1 MRPNRAEQP
10 NRADLPNRADQP
22 NRALTGVEQR
32 IEAAAHRL
40 ITRLPD
46 RRGSR
51 WLVEFLV
58 FGAKQAWA
66 CVFGAA
72 MLLVLLAAKLWYPE
86 GLPTARND
94 AVTVAAVIIQ
104 TIMITTKLETWRE
117 LRVVL
122 IFHVVGTGMELF
134 KTSIG
139 SWSYSAGGF
148 LHIGAV
154 PLYSGFMYAAV
165 GSYMVRVH
173 RLFDLRFTRYP
184 PLWLSAIVA
193 AACYVN
199 FFTHHFI
206 VDLRWL
212 LIAAVLIIFGRS
224 TMYFRV
230 FGRRLR
236 MPLPLAFGLVATFI
250 WFAENIATWAG
261 AWFYPDQLAG
271 WQPVGPTK
279 LAAWFLLMIISVVL
293 VTWVYPPVPPDRVPD
308 NLSWERSSAPE
319 RPRRQR
325 RRSRG
330 RESSRPARG
339 GGG

>member
-1 MRPNRAEQP
+1 MRTVE
-10 NRADLPNRADQP
+10 P

-32 IEAAAHRL
+32 IEAGARSL
-40 ITRLPD
+40 IERLPAG
-46 RRGSR
+46 RWSR
-51 WLVEFLV
+51 LLVEFLV

-72 MLLVLLAAKLWYPE
+72 MLLVLLAAKLWYPDT
-86 GLPTARND
+86 GWLAHND
-94 AVTVAAVIIQ
+94 AVTIAAVIIQ
-104 TIMITTKLETWRE
+104 ALMIITKLETWRE
-117 LRVVL
+117 LRVVM

-134 KTSIG
+134 KTSVG
-139 SWSYSAGGF
+139 SWSYSAGGL

-165 GSYMVRVH
+165 GSYMVRVY

-184 PLWLSAIVA
+184 PLWLSAVVA
-193 AACYVN
+193 AACYLN
-199 FFTHHFI
+199 FFSHHYI
-206 VDLRWL
+206 IDLRWA
-212 LIAAVLIIFGRS
+212 LIVAVMIVFGRS
-224 TMYFRV
+224 MMYFRV

-236 MPLPLAFGLVATFI
+236 MPLVLAFTLVAMFI

-308 NLSWERSSAPE
+308 NLSWGRWSGPG
-319 RPRRQR
+319 RYRRQR
-325 RRSRG
+325 MRNPDPV
-330 RESSRPARG
+330 SSRPERDG
-339 GGG
+339 GA